1 MKTKILEDII
11 DTEVLQSILEKFC
24 LATGLASVA
33 VNYKGEPITEY
44 INFSPYCLRFRN
56 NAENR
61 CLCYASD
68 AHGGVEAARLGKAHI
83 YRCHSGLTD
92 MAVPI
97 IYDGRYLGAILAG
110 QVRIQSSEKTVTLHP
125 KVQAELQTP
134 ATQELFNAVPYTTLE
149 RVSAAADLIYLVAN
163 YIVSVGMNKRVHE
176 ELKQKNLQLISEID
190 TRTDLE
196 RLLKDAEIRLLQSQV
211 NPHFLFNV
219 LNTINS
225 LAVIENADMTSEIVH
240 TLAEMLRY
248 TLKNTFNDLVPLRAE
263 IEYTEKY
270 VAIQKVRIGDRI
282 RVEIQIPD
290 EYLELETPYMIIQP
304 LVANAIV
311 HGLYEK
317 ESAGIV
323 SIDLDVQGSEV
334 EICVS
339 DNGVGVDPT
348 RLKSILETEDL
359 LDDRSTGVGLRN
371 THRRLQY
378 RFGAEYGVTIES
390 VLEHGTRVKVRFPIR

>member
-1 MKTKILEDII
+1 MKTCVLEEII

-44 INFSPYCLRFRN
+44 INFSQYCSQFRT

-97 IYDGRYLGAILAG
+97 VFDGQYLGAILAG
-110 QVRIQSSEKTVTLHP
+110 QVRIRSSDNPTALHP
-125 KVQAELQTP
+125 RVQAELQTP
-134 ATQELFNAVPYTTLE
+134 ATQELYNAVPYATFE
-149 RVSAAADLIYLVAN
+149 RVSAAADLIYLIAN

-225 LAVIENADMTSEIVH
+225 LAVIENAEMTSEIVH

-248 TLKNTFNDLVPLRAE
+248 TLKNSFNDLVPLRAE

-270 VAIQKVRIGDRI
+270 VSIQKVRIGDRI
-282 RVEIQIPD
+282 RVEIRIPE

-311 HGLYEK
+311 HGLYKK
-317 ESAGIV
+317 ESAGVV
-323 SIDLDVQGSEV
+323 SVDLVVQGSEV

-339 DNGVGVDPT
+339 DNGVGIDT
-348 RLKSILETEDL
+348 NRLKTVLEAEDL
-359 LDDRSTGVGLRN
+359 LNDHSTGVGLRN

-378 RFGAEYGVTIES
+378 RFGAEYGITIES
-390 VLEHGTRVKVRFPIR
+390 VPERGTRVKVRFPIR